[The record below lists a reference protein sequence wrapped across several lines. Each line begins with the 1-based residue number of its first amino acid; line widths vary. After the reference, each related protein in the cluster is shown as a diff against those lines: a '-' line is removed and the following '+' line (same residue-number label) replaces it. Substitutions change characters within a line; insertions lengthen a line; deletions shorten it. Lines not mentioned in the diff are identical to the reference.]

1 MRNSVMVT
9 AAAAALAAVAPA
21 PAAGQLF
28 FYNPE
33 IRTGPVEPSDPIV
46 GEPLPGATPAEQRAN
61 LLWNLRAAMNVAALQ
76 CQPAAPVHG
85 APAPNDYMRAAPNY
99 NGFIAHHAGEL
110 AAAYQ
115 VLGKYFLRTNGPK
128 GAALFDQYSTR
139 TYNGFSTTSVYGFC
153 QVATADLKSG
163 LRVPKGQLVPFAVAH
178 MRELRSS
185 LAPAADRP
193 LVYNPYLVQLAP
205 LPNLA
210 EQCWNGSDE
219 LLVQCGGTGTTTSD
233 KRKKRRG

>member
-1 MRNSVMVT
+1 MRVSILAT
-9 AAAAALAAVAPA
+9 AAAAALAALAPA
-21 PAAGQLF
+21 PASAQLF
-28 FYNPE
+28 FYNPD
-33 IRTGPVEPSDPIV
+33 IKGGPVEPSDPVV

-76 CQPAAPVHG
+76 CQPESHSAEKKPSL
-85 APAPNDYMRAAPNY
+85 MRAADNY

-115 VLGKYFLRTNGPK
+115 ALGKYFLRTHGPK

-153 QVATADLKSG
+153 QIATADLKSG
-163 LRVPKGQLVPFAVAH
+163 LRVPKGQLAPFAVAH
-178 MRELRSS
+178 MRELRNS

-193 LVYNPYLVQLAP
+193 LAYNPYLVQLAP
-205 LPNLA
+205 LPNLTD
-210 EQCWNGSDE
+210 ECWNRSDE
-219 LLVQCGGTGTTTSD
+219 LTVRCGGTGAEGGD
-233 KRKKRRG
+233 NRKRRRG